1 MCGKSV
7 GGVRESVGQV
17 WSSGYGAGK
26 DTLVKFHWVPTQG
39 GCGEAKCGEGKCG
52 RCVGNSGH
60 GASKE
65 TLVKFHWVPKLRK
78 SVGEVWKM
86 RGKRC
91 SRGLASKDIIHFIPV
106 PANRHLFDARPCAF
120 PCKQASSR
128 CFMPFPYT
136 YTCLQTGI

>member
-78 SVGEVWKM
+78 SVGEVWKNA
-86 RGKRC
+86 GKTLF
-91 SRGLASKDIIHFIPV
+91 SRSRKQGHHTFYP
-106 PANRHLFDARPCAF
+106 R
-120 PCKQASSR
+120 PCKQA
-128 CFMPFPYT
+128 FV
-136 YTCLQTGI
+136 